1 MTPASSPE
9 GRPTA
14 WPLDQRIRIGTRG
27 VETRSGSRVARVLL
41 KSDEVRVVVVGMA
54 QGVAWPE
61 HTAAGRVLIRVEQ
74 GSIQLGRKEGTAQ
87 FAAGMLI
94 ALEPGEPHQ
103 VRAVEDSAFL
113 LIVAG

>member
-14 WPLDQRIRIGTRG
+14 WLLDHEIESVR
-27 VETRSGSRVARVLL
+27 EESKRSGSRVARVLL

-87 FAAGMLI
+87 FVAGMLI